1 MKCPYCNKKLII
13 TYNGLA
19 CSNMRCEK
27 SRGMIGTEPM
37 WEKVA
42 SLAKI
47 RDAGDR
53 YRVANKAKMAAYQ
66 REWRKKQKEKKCED

>member
-1 MKCPYCNKKLII
+1 MNCPYCNKKLIT

-19 CSNMRCEK
+19 CSNMRCKK

-47 RDAGDR
+47 RNAGER
-53 YRVANKAKMAAYQ
+53 YCASHKRQKAEYQ
-66 REWRKKQKEKKCED
+66 RGWYRKHKGGIND